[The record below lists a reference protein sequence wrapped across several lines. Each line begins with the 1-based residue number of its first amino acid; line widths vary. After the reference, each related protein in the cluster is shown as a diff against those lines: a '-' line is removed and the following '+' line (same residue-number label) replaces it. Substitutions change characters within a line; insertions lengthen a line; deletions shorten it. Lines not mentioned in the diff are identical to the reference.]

1 MNIVLNT
8 SFSKLKK
15 REVEITITTKQ
26 NLLGWL
32 EMPISTFLF
41 IFPGE
46 SKNIATG
53 LITALKSRGIK
64 NVGDIFFYTKSML
77 ENNEDISIGRLR
89 QMRQSAHF
97 GYQKANEVIER
108 RKKCGRLHPSI
119 NGKRLKH
126 LENSLAVLGLTLD

>member
-8 SFSKLKK
+8 SFSDLKK
-15 REVEITITTKQ
+15 SEITITITTKQ
-26 NLLGWL
+26 NLLDWL
-32 EMPISTFLF
+32 EMPISTFFF

-46 SKNIATG
+46 SKNVVTALTN
-53 LITALKSRGIK
+53 ALKSRGIE

-77 ENNEDISIGRLR
+77 ENSEDISIGRLR

-97 GYQKANEVIER
+97 GYHKASEVIER
-108 RKKCGRLHPSI
+108 RKKCGRLQSI

-126 LENSLAVLGLTLD
+126 LENSLAVLGLILD

>member
-8 SFSKLKK
+8 SFSNLKK
-15 REVEITITTKQ
+15 REIEITITTKQ

-41 IFPGE
+41 IFPEE
-46 SKNIATG
+46 SKNVVTA
-53 LITALKSRGIK
+53 LITALKSRGIE

-97 GYQKANEVIER
+97 GKQKAYEVIER
-108 RKKCGRLHPSI
+108 RKKCGQLPSI

-126 LENSLAVLGLTLD
+126 LENSLAVLGLILD